1 MDASYWQPAAALRPN
16 GKHRFPGSL
25 FSLRITCAQHAAIPL
40 MPPLLLNEHA
50 IITQFLPGLLRSTDQ
65 LLSLPSR
72 LRSRIPDQSTVL
84 SSALLCYHLG
94 DVYSSP

>member
-1 MDASYWQPAAALRPN
+1 MTPAALRPMAN
-16 GKHRFPGSL
+16 IVSLAVL

-65 LLSLPSR
+65 FLFPSITIAKSHSRPKYNVVQRSPLLSLGR
-72 LRSRIPDQSTVL
+72 RVL
-84 SSALLCYHLG
+84 
-94 DVYSSP
+94 